1 MKIRHKTLLA
11 AFVTLTIAGLAS
23 VYLTPP
29 AHWDKIKIGMS
40 AAEVSAIIPEF
51 DQPWDGIKADFEYE
65 KRLGF
70 TWRLAVGRSPTGVD
84 LVEKELW
91 ITWPEMRRLWHS
103 TKT

>member
-1 MKIRHKTLLA
+1 MILA
-11 AFVTLTIAGLAS
+11 IAAITGIASWYLA
-23 VYLTPP
+23 PP
-29 AHWDKIKIGMS
+29 AHWDDIEIGMS
-40 AAEVSAIIPEF
+40 DDEVSAIIPEF
-51 DQPWDGIKADFEYE
+51 DQPWGGIKADFKYE

-91 ITWPEMRRLWHS
+91 ITWPEMRRLWHT